1 MQSPSSVTTG
11 GRLPGEYG
19 FCCMAQDKAGAA
31 VIPAMTTGKL
41 YLTPKSLPELFGV
54 LEMYANQQGDFR
66 LIAGNTGA
74 GVYHDW
80 PMERVLVDI
89 KGIPE
94 LSKIEISKVWYA

>member
-1 MQSPSSVTTG
+1 
-11 GRLPGEYG
+11 
-19 FCCMAQDKAGAA
+19 MAQDKAGAA
-31 VIPAMTTGKL
+31 VAPAMTAGKQ

-54 LEMYANQQGDFR
+54 LEMYANQQDDFR

-80 PMERVLVDI
+80 PMERVLIDI

-94 LSKIEISKVWYA
+94 LTKIETSKVWHA